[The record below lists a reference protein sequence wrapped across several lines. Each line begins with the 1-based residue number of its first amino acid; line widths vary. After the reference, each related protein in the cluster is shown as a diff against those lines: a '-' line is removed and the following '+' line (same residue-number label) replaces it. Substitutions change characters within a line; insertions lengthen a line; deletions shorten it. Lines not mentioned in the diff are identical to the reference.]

1 MDTLMEYVWAFLIG
15 GALCAVG
22 QVLIDLTKL
31 TPARI
36 LTSYVVAGVVLG
48 AVGLYEPLVDFAGGG
63 ATVPLTGFGYLL
75 SKGVKEAVLEK
86 GLLGAFTGGFTSTAA
101 GIAAAIFFGLIAA
114 LIFKSG
120 SKINE

>member
-15 GALCAVG
+15 GVLCAVG

-75 SKGVKEAVLEK
+75 SNGVKEAVLEK

>member
-1 MDTLMEYVWAFLIG
+1 MDTFMEYVWAFLIG
-15 GALCAVG
+15 GAICAVG

-36 LTSYVVAGVVLG
+36 LTSYVVAGVILG

-75 SKGVKEAVLEK
+75 SRGVREAVLEK
-86 GLLGAFTGGFTSTAA
+86 GLIGAFTGGFTSTAA
-101 GIAAAIFFGLIAA
+101 GIAAAIFFGLISA
-114 LIFKSG
+114 LVFKSG